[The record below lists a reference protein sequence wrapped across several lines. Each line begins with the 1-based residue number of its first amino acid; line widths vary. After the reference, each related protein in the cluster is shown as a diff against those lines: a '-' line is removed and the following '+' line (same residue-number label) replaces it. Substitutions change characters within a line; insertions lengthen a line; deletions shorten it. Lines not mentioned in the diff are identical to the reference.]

1 MARKTLLCKVI
12 EFIGELCSYIEYIID
27 SCLYVK
33 LDDEPDAADV
43 QYYDELDDNL
53 DTRYIDGLQ
62 KLFADYIIK

>member
-43 QYYDELDDNL
+43 Q
-53 DTRYIDGLQ
+53 
-62 KLFADYIIK
+62 